1 MAVELAADR
10 EIFLADFGVTAS
22 FTPSGGAASD
32 ITVIFDNEYLDVDIG
47 GAVAF
52 ATRQP
57 KVLCRDGEISGIAE
71 GDQMVISGATY
82 IVRVVMP
89 DGTGMTE
96 VLLEAQ

>member
-10 EIFLADFGVTAS
+10 AIFLADFGVTAS
-22 FTPSGGAASD
+22 YTPAGGSASD

-52 ATRQP
+52 ATQQP
-57 KVLCRDGEISGIAE
+57 KVLCRDGQISGIAE
-71 GDQMVISGATY
+71 GDQMVISGSTY

-96 VLLEAQ
+96 IMLEAQ